1 MYVDQM
7 LIGKFRHLKD
17 LELGPFREP
26 AELSELIVLAG
37 TNGGGKSSI
46 LELLSFGLTSR
57 YSWQYYQSR
66 QITEHS
72 FAIRIGLTSGELD
85 LLREDADD
93 TLYESVRTQRGYW
106 LQVNMPEA
114 IPTEEQG
121 TNERV
126 HGLVSR
132 RFTNFS
138 KKLGFFVRSDR
149 AYDARS
155 YNKRELFN
163 YKRRLQPNHFN
174 SLSYVNTREQY
185 ADMYDFL
192 VEQAYHYV
200 YDLGRHHHKLNRH
213 EASTAP
219 TDPLTPYNELL
230 DELFPGYRFDE
241 TFDDTLSLRVVLPTG
256 NVIPFQDLSSGEKEV
271 FFLLSMFVRHN
282 LAQSVIVIDEPE
294 LHLHPELARRLVRTM
309 RAIRPGNQ
317 IWCATHSAELI
328 DEAGRDRTFFL
339 KPTEDRTGVECF
351 PATRDGAEVEV
362 LRDMYG
368 YSGYVG
374 ISKRILFTEG
384 RESSADRKTFANLFP
399 AASNDVRLIPSGSA
413 QTLYGINRAVL
424 ALLESDFA
432 RCDFY
437 LIRDR
442 DYLSDERVDAHRN
455 QAEGRLF
462 VLERNQIENYLIDAE
477 AIAAVLTRVYGKPT
491 AAEAVETQLLEIAT
505 GLSATVLRDMTASRY
520 GELFQAE
527 DCGIGAHSENLAVV
541 DQSGTEDETTVSP
554 LKQAL
559 TDRVGVV
566 AQAAT
571 DRTAAADVD
580 AIFETCKGQVLHALS
595 DGGWRTLFPGRA
607 ILKRFSALNGL
618 GDWPALQNQLIDE
631 LARPERTV
639 PAELREIFES
649 IVGRELHDGETA

>member
-72 FAIRIGLTSGELD
+72 FAIRIGLTPGELD

-200 YDLGRHHHKLNRH
+200 YDLGRHHHKLNRN
-213 EASTAP
+213 EASTTP

-230 DELFPGYRFDE
+230 DELFEQILTANR
-241 TFDDTLSLRVVLPTG
+241 LAV
-256 NVIPFQDLSSGEKEV
+256 EK
-271 FFLLSMFVRHN
+271 R
-282 LAQSVIVIDEPE
+282 LA
-294 LHLHPELARRLVRTM
+294 
-309 RAIRPGNQ
+309 NQ
-317 IWCATHSAELI
+317 GSI
-328 DEAGRDRTFFL
+328 
-339 KPTEDRTGVECF
+339 
-351 PATRDGAEVEV
+351 
-362 LRDMYG
+362 
-368 YSGYVG
+368 
-374 ISKRILFTEG
+374 
-384 RESSADRKTFANLFP
+384 
-399 AASNDVRLIPSGSA
+399 VRLPRSA
-413 QTLYGINRAVL
+413 
-424 ALLESDFA
+424 
-432 RCDFY
+432 
-437 LIRDR
+437 
-442 DYLSDERVDAHRN
+442 
-455 QAEGRLF
+455 
-462 VLERNQIENYLIDAE
+462 
-477 AIAAVLTRVYGKPT
+477 
-491 AAEAVETQLLEIAT
+491 
-505 GLSATVLRDMTASRY
+505 
-520 GELFQAE
+520 
-527 DCGIGAHSENLAVV
+527 GA
-541 DQSGTEDETTVSP
+541 DTP
-554 LKQAL
+554 PP
-559 TDRVGVV
+559 R
-566 AQAAT
+566 
-571 DRTAAADVD
+571 
-580 AIFETCKGQVLHALS
+580 
-595 DGGWRTLFPGRA
+595 
-607 ILKRFSALNGL
+607 
-618 GDWPALQNQLIDE
+618 
-631 LARPERTV
+631 
-639 PAELREIFES
+639 
-649 IVGRELHDGETA
+649 